1 MEERVLVSLLIDFYG
16 ALLTEKQLRCLE
28 LHHEDD
34 MSLAEIADQL
44 GVSRQAVHDN
54 LQRAMQV
61 LNGYEETLHLV
72 RNYERREAL
81 IDKMRQELEARV
93 VDKAAMQQ
101 LLAQMEG

>member
-16 ALLTEKQLRCLE
+16 ALLTEKQLQCIV

-61 LNGYEETLHLV
+61 LNGYEESLYLV

-81 IDKMRQELEARV
+81 IDKMRQELQAAV